1 MSQSCGGGEE
11 QPQPWRER
19 RGSTVEVSG
28 AHPGLKLS
36 LLAAVAGAR
45 ACARVC
51 VCVCVCVYEI
61 EKENL

>member
-1 MSQSCGGGEE
+1 MSQRCGGGEE

-19 RGSTVEVSG
+19 RGSTVDEWGPSRAETQSVG
-28 AHPGLKLS
+28 GGGG
-36 LLAAVAGAR
+36 GAR
-45 ACARVC
+45 ARAR

>member
-1 MSQSCGGGEE
+1 MSQRCGGGEE

-19 RGSTVEVSG
+19 RGGTVEVSG

-36 LLAAVAGAR
+36 LLAAAAGAR
-45 ACARVC
+45 ARAR